1 MVGICGVGGGRFFEG
16 LRGIGF
22 GMVSFNVYLNVIRVE
37 PLKKSLIGYYGF
49 KGQMNEIAEKDQQ

>member
-1 MVGICGVGGGRFFEG
+1 
-16 LRGIGF
+16 
-22 GMVSFNVYLNVIRVE
+22 MVSFNVYLNVIRVE